1 MFTAEEH
8 EKAIPVILVH
18 PAIEQ
23 WVDKSRAHRHDVKQ
37 GVNEFIFFELE
48 NQVEITSQLKHVE
61 GKPANSEDHDHQRQH
76 LRGLLPAA
84 DAITA
89 VGRADVVLQFDPDAH
104 VSIAD
109 DRQRDHIL
117 QEKH

>member
-1 MFTAEEH
+1 M
-8 EKAIPVILVH
+8 K
-18 PAIEQ
+18 
-23 WVDKSRAHRHDVKQ
+23 
-37 GVNEFIFFELE
+37 
-48 NQVEITSQLKHVE
+48 

-84 DAITA
+84 DAVSA

-104 VSIAD
+104 VSVAD

-117 QEKH
+117 QEKQSINCR